1 MLIPIIG
8 SGLSTKEEGEEGRV
22 VGVIMV
28 ASTERTYTAGSLSE
42 LMCMSVPPPGSVQ
55 LIPCVLSN
63 VLASSSSSP

>member
-1 MLIPIIG
+1 MIIPIIG

-42 LMCMSVPPPGSVQ
+42 LMCMSV
-55 LIPCVLSN
+55 
-63 VLASSSSSP
+63 